1 MVDFHAVS
9 MPTQIVALG
18 GSLLRPEEAEM
29 RSIWLGQLKQ
39 MVVHLEG
46 NGRKLGIVVGGG
58 LPAREAI
65 NLAKE
70 TFSDPYR
77 LDTVG
82 IAATRLNATILQQT
96 LLDIG
101 CNVSP
106 TIPFS
111 TDEASKL
118 LESHNIVIMG
128 GTTPGHT
135 TDAVA
140 VSLARD
146 CGAPHCIIATNVS
159 HIHDSDPRTNP
170 EALPIEELTIS
181 ELAEITGTEALGPGE
196 SAAVDPIAVK
206 WAMDASIKL
215 AVLDGRDLQRIEDAL
230 EGRPF
235 IGTLVKVD

>member
-82 IAATRLNATILQQT
+82 IAATRLNATILQQS

-170 EALPIEELTIS
+170 EALPIEELTLS

>member
-170 EALPIEELTIS
+170 EALPIEELTLS

-230 EGRPF
+230 EGGPF